1 MKNVH
6 YINAGAGSGKTYI
19 LTETMADL
27 FDKKQT
33 DPSRVIL
40 TTFTELAAAEF
51 KAKAREKLVSK
62 GLLNQAAQ
70 MESAVIGT
78 VHSLAFRY
86 IHKYWYLLGLGA
98 NIQPMTEEQE
108 ALHINE
114 SLSNIAD
121 DEDIKFFND
130 YVDKLNII
138 LSQST
143 RKHYDMWKDDLKALV
158 EQSETFGV
166 EDLADSYTYSSGKLK
181 DYMSDPDFF
190 TQIKAKLQEK
200 EIDVLEDSQYR
211 DLIMEYQ
218 KRIYDLGRKW
228 KQNYDEYKRL
238 HNIVSFNDM
247 ERLFIR
253 LLSMDEVCN
262 DIRESIDYVFV
273 DEFQDSNPTQI
284 RIFDML
290 SELVQKGSYWV
301 GDPKQAIYDFRGCD
315 TELVSKI
322 TDYIEEKKNKKV
334 PGFSYEP
341 LEHSWRSHNNL
352 VDLVNKTFI
361 PVFDNLHPD
370 KVRLDPVRNNDLPA
384 QMPNIIHWN
393 MFLKN
398 PDTGKRIT
406 NAETL
411 ASSIAGNVFRI
422 LNGDDDIKQVKDKD
436 TGQLRPI
443 RPNDIALLCYR
454 KDECD
459 LLAQELRKY
468 NIPVAREYTC
478 DTGNREIMLVI
489 TILCYIAEFKAPDIL
504 KAELYSL
511 FKDKEFEYI
520 AANRKSVVADGM
532 FTFLDELKAN
542 LRDQPVSV
550 VTESVINTLDLY
562 HTVGKWGDS
571 KSRKTRMSALI
582 TAARNYEQQCLTSGR
597 VSTLYGFI
605 NYISTT
611 NEITISKDILSDGVN
626 ILTYHSSKGLE
637 WNVVI
642 LCSLG
647 RSSLKPNN
655 FIKKTYIGVNV
666 IRRDRSEKD
675 HFYSDFI
682 VRYIP
687 RFISASNAN
696 LPQSMSDMISGSADY
711 TASHTHERYQMA
723 RLLYVGMTR
732 ARDYLISTSAKEDKL
747 DWLKEL
753 GIVSAITEK
762 TPNGT
767 MAQIWGPDSPQA
779 YYRKIANDV
788 KGSFGIEEKT
798 YKTLKLAQT
807 HPEYQPLYLNPS
819 TLEPDTVQVQVE
831 SVGNLTDGALISVKP
846 GYGKASDLGTCIHN
860 IFEVFNL
867 QNGASN
873 ADMATRLICQFGFE
887 KALVTDQV
895 INNVSALFGYLE
907 RTYGTAQEVKRE
919 LPFTLAKDGQIIRGE
934 MDLVWMTDRGCVL
947 VDYKNYKDKSDY
959 TNPESADYSGHLAPQ
974 LALYKAALEKTGL
987 QVADTLIYYPLQGD
1001 LVRLVF

>member
-27 FDKKQT
+27 FAKEHTDPLRT

-86 IHKYWYLLGLGA
+86 IRKYWYLLGLGA
-98 NIQPMTEEQE
+98 NIQPMTEEE
-108 ALHINE
+108 ETLHINE
-114 SLSNIAD
+114 SLSNIAS

-228 KQNYDEYKRL
+228 KQNYAEYKRL

-247 ERLFIR
+247 ERLFID
-253 LLSMDEVCN
+253 LLSKDEVCS
-262 DIRESIDYVFV
+262 DIRGSIDYVFV

-290 SELVQKGSYWV
+290 SELVKKGSYWV

-322 TDYIEEKKNKKV
+322 TDYIEEKKNNAV
-334 PGFSYEP
+334 PGFYYES
-341 LEHSWRSHNNL
+341 LRQSWRSHNNL
-352 VDLVNKTFI
+352 VELVNRTFV
-361 PVFDNLHPD
+361 PVFYNLAPD
-370 KVRLDPVRNNDLPA
+370 KVTLNPVRNNDLPA
-384 QMPNIIHWN
+384 QVPNLIHWN
-393 MFLKN
+393 MFLTN
-398 PDTGKRIT
+398 PDTNRRIT

-422 LNGDDDIKQVKDKD
+422 LNGDDDIKQVKDKI

-443 RPNDIALLCYR
+443 RPNDIALLCYT
-454 KDECD
+454 KKECD
-459 LLAQELRKY
+459 MLAQELRNL

-478 DTGNREIMLVI
+478 DTRNREMMLVI
-489 TILCYIAEFKAPDIL
+489 TILCYIAELKAPDIL

-520 AANRKSVVADGM
+520 AANRESVVADGM

-562 HTVGKWGDS
+562 HTVGKWGYS
-571 KSRKTRMSALI
+571 KNRKIRMSA
-582 TAARNYEQQCLTSGR
+582 CLTAGR

-611 NEITISKDILSDGVN
+611 NEIKVSKDILSDGVN
-626 ILTYHSSKGLE
+626 VLTYHSCKGLE

-666 IRRDRSEKD
+666 IRRDRSEND

-687 RFISASNAN
+687 RFLSASNSN
-696 LPQSMSDMISGSADY
+696 LPQSMSEMISGSADY
-711 TASHTHERYQMA
+711 TASLVHERYQMA

-732 ARDYLISTSAKEDKL
+732 ARDYLISTSAKEDNL

-753 GIVSAITEK
+753 GIESTITKNTPKGTMVQVWGSESPLAYYKKITNDVNEGFVNDEK
-762 TPNGT
+762 TN
-767 MAQIWGPDSPQA
+767 A
-779 YYRKIANDV
+779 
-788 KGSFGIEEKT
+788 
-798 YKTLKLAQT
+798 TLKLAQT
-807 HPEYQPLYLNPS
+807 RPDYQPLYLNPS
-819 TLEPDTVQVQVE
+819 TLEPDTGQVQVE
-831 SVGNLTDGALISVKP
+831 SLGNITDGALISVKS

-860 IFEVFNL
+860 IFEVFDL
-867 QNGASN
+867 HNGTSN
-873 ADMATRLICQFGFE
+873 AAMATRLICQFGFE
-887 KALVTDQV
+887 KTLVTDQV

-934 MDLVWMTDRGCVL
+934 MDLVWKTDRGCIL
-947 VDYKNYKDKSDY
+947 VDYKNYKDQSDY

-974 LALYKAALEKTGL
+974 LALYKAALEKAGQKVIDAL
-987 QVADTLIYYPLQGD
+987 VYYPLQGA
-1001 LVRLVF
+1001 LIRLVL